1 MWQTIIDSSWFN
13 FLFAALLFLS
23 MGSGILYATH
33 YKKKSKWESSGIESS
48 VVGIFGLII
57 SFTFLQAG
65 IVHRERS
72 ANIHREANNIEM
84 LYRYSKVMPD
94 SFYKFTQN
102 TLETFLSNQI
112 SYEQSNDQQFI
123 YNAKKIS
130 DSYWSYLIKYN
141 ERASNLS
148 NANQLNKISLCF
160 DQIQTSVSLIAYSY
174 YEKTPS
180 FIIFLLVIVSLLVGF
195 LVGFVNGIKF
205 KIHYLV
211 PIIYFVMITLT
222 MAVISDLNNP
232 RIGLIKP
239 SYYHLKVTYENIKN
253 N

>member
-1 MWQTIIDSSWFN
+1 
-13 FLFAALLFLS
+13 

-33 YKKKSKWESSGIESS
+33 FKKKSSWESSGIESS

-72 ANIHREANNIEM
+72 VNIHREANNIEM
-84 LYRYSKVMPD
+84 LYRYSKAMPD
-94 SFYKFTQN
+94 SFCRFTQN

-112 SYEQSNDQQFI
+112 SYEQSNDEQFI
-123 YNAKKIS
+123 LNAKKIS

-141 ERASNLS
+141 ERSSNLT
-148 NANQLNKISLCF
+148 NANQLNKISVCF
-160 DQIQTSVSLIAYSY
+160 DQIQTSVLLLVYSY

-180 FIIFLLVIVSLLVGF
+180 FIIFLLVIVSLLIGF

-205 KIHYLV
+205 QIHYLV
-211 PIIYFVMITLT
+211 PIIYFIMITLT

-253 N
+253 S